1 MRVAGMEGRTVVL
14 TGGSSGIGLATAGAL
29 AALGARVVI
38 TARRADRGR
47 EALARIR
54 QQSGADRAELVVLDL
69 ADLDSVRD
77 GAAEILDR
85 CPRVDVLVNNAGV
98 VLSQRIE
105 TAQGFEATFATNHLG
120 PFLLTALLRERLL
133 AAPAARVVTVASAAH
148 RTARRGLDFDDLQA
162 RRRYRPMGA
171 YGASKL
177 ANILFTAELARQL
190 TGTTVTAN
198 CLHPGLVATGYGH
211 DATGLLG
218 LGIRLGRPFML
229 TPDQGARTSI
239 YLASSPDVDGVTGRY
254 FVRCRVEA
262 PSLAARDAGAARRLW
277 ELSEEMVG
285 SG

>member
-47 EALARIR
+47 QALAHIR
-54 QQSGADRAELVVLDL
+54 QQSGTDLAELVVFDL
-69 ADLDSVRD
+69 ADLDSVRA

-85 CPRVDVLVNNAGV
+85 RPRVDVLVNNAGV
-98 VLSQRIE
+98 VLSQRME

-133 AAPAARVVTVASAAH
+133 AAPAARVVTVSSAAH

-162 RRRYRPMGA
+162 RRRYRPMA
-171 YGASKL
+171 VYGASKL

-190 TGTTVTAN
+190 AGTAVIAN
-198 CLHPGLVATGYGH
+198 CLHPGLVATGYGR
-211 DATGLLG
+211 DTTGLLG
-218 LGIRLGRPFML
+218 LGVKLGRPFML

-239 YLASSPDVDGVTGRY
+239 FLASSPDVDGVTGRY

-262 PSLAARDAGAARRLW
+262 PSSAARDLGAARRLW

-285 SG
+285 SA